1 MIVLGIDPG
10 TASTGYGVVSYWK
23 GELSWKDHGCI
34 RTSSRKKHSQRLLEI
49 YNELIKVIEKNSPTV
64 VAIEKI
70 YFNLNVRTAMAVG
83 EARGIAV
90 LAAANY
96 GLPVVEYNPLQVK
109 MALVGYGKAHKK
121 QVQDMVRR
129 VLSLPEIPKPN
140 DAADALAVA
149 ICHAHSVGYLKEVE
163 R

>member
-1 MIVLGIDPG
+1 MGIDPG
-10 TASTGYGVVSYWK
+10 TASTGYGVVSCRS
-23 GELSWKDHGCI
+23 GELFWRGHGCI
-34 RTSSRKKHSQRLLEI
+34 RTSSRKRHSQRLLEI
-49 YNELIKVIEKNSPTV
+49 YSELLKIIERHSPTV

-129 VLSLPEIPKPN
+129 ILSLSEMPKPN

-149 ICHAHSVGYLKEVE
+149 ICHAHSVGYLREVE
-163 R
+163 K